1 MFENEQEFQKLVRGL
16 KIDAEPNPAHRE
28 RLRRQ
33 MLQTFAQTGQRSGR
47 DGKTSEVL
55 RPPSSVFRPR
65 SSVLRLP
72 FVRLAV
78 AAVVL
83 VAASIVLWTQ
93 FGRGP
98 MTFATVRAASERMP
112 WLYAVISRYQ
122 GDEVRTERHWYNFGA
137 GKAYA
142 MMEDGT
148 VLGWD
153 YTAGQ
158 KKLLYNPRVKA
169 LLISGLSG
177 SGLGSDATDNLITVF
192 SVFAARDDVSQSTTQ
207 YDGRTVRAFGIE
219 EAESGVTRGGQP
231 ARLLKMTILADRQTR
246 RVVAASAEHQ
256 DADGVVLAREEWVM
270 SYPSSGPASVFDLGV
285 PASATVIDGTR
296 QHIGTPGNEP
306 TPTPTPAA
314 AGSFRLVPVEIKL
327 PKARFIGTPQDGR
340 VPNLE
345 RPRKGPRPP
354 FLAPQGTTNVALGKP
369 VTSSDPEP
377 VIGSLDQI
385 TDGDKETAD
394 GSFVELGPGPQY
406 VTIDLQ
412 ERCEI
417 YGVLVWH
424 HHRWPRVY
432 FDVVVQVADDPG
444 FRTGVRTIFNND
456 TENALGLGAGPD
468 MNYTE
473 TNEGKLLDGKGV
485 RARYVR
491 LYSNGN
497 SNNELNHYIEVAVYG
512 RPVSTA
518 AGN

>member
-16 KIDAEPNPAHRE
+16 RIDAEPNPAHRE
-28 RLRRQ
+28 RLRQQ
-33 MLQTFAQTGQRSGR
+33 MLQTFAQAGQRSGTGEQPT
-47 DGKTSEVL
+47 DAA
-55 RPPSSVFRPR
+55 PSP

-72 FVRLAV
+72 LVRLAV
-78 AAVVL
+78 AAVIL
-83 VAASIVLWTQ
+83 LAAGVVVWMQLGY
-93 FGRGP
+93 GRT
-98 MTFATVRAASERMP
+98 TFAQARAASEKMP
-112 WLYAVISRYQ
+112 WLYAVVSRYQ
-122 GDEVRTERHWYNFGA
+122 GNEVRTERHWYNFGA

-153 YTAGQ
+153 YTGAQ
-158 KKLLYNPRVKA
+158 KKLLYNPRLKA
-169 LLISGLSG
+169 LLIAELPG
-177 SGLGSDATDNLITVF
+177 SGPGAAATDNLISVF
-192 SVFAARDDVSQSTTQ
+192 SVFAARDDVSKSTVS
-207 YDGRTVRAFGIE
+207 YDGRTVQAFEIEKAEAGI
-219 EAESGVTRGGQP
+219 AIGGKS
-231 ARLLKMTILADRQTR
+231 AGRLKMTLLADRQTR
-246 RVVAASAEHQ
+246 RIVAANAEYQ
-256 DADGVVLAREEWVM
+256 DTDGAVLAREEWVM
-270 SYPSSGPASVFDLGV
+270 SYPASGPASVFDLGV
-285 PASATVIDGTR
+285 PASAAVIDGTR

-306 TPTPTPAA
+306 TPTPTPASES
-314 AGSFRLVPVEIKL
+314 SFRLEPVEIRL
-327 PKARFIGTPQDGR
+327 PKAMFLGTPQDGR

-345 RPRKGPRPP
+345 KPRKGPRPP

-377 VIGSLDQI
+377 VIGSLEQI

-432 FDVVVQVADDPG
+432 FDVIVQVADDPS
-444 FRTGVRTIFNND
+444 FKTGVRTIFNND
-456 TENALGLGAGPD
+456 TENTLGRGAGPD

-491 LYSNGN
+491 LYSSGN

-512 RPVSTA
+512 RPLA